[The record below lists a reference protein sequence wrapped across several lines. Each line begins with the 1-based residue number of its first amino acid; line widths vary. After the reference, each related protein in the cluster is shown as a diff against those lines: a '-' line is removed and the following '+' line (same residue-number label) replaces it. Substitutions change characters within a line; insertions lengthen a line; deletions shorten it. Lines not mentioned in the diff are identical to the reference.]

1 MEEDA
6 PIQCDLFTDMNAL
19 DKRERLDAA
28 IESIRSRFG
37 KNAIRNAVLCQN
49 IKLPAE
55 KTVDLVMPSGLI

>member
-1 MEEDA
+1 
-6 PIQCDLFTDMNAL
+6 MNAL

-49 IKLPAE
+49 IKLPTE
-55 KTVDLVMPSGLI
+55 KTVDLVMPTGMI